1 MNDTGKKPTKSDVTV
16 AYLRTATADRVGS
29 SIGLARQRRACEQH
43 ASALGLRLGA
53 VYADVGVSG
62 LSEHRP
68 ALDQLMLDLARG
80 HIRRVV
86 IAGWDRLARSWQLER
101 RIRDRIGS
109 HGAVLA
115 TPCEIGQVTNSKEH
129 V

>member
-1 MNDTGKKPTKSDVTV
+1 MNDTGKISTKSDVTV

-29 SIGLARQRRACEQH
+29 SIGLEQQRRACERH
-43 ASALGLRLGA
+43 AQALGLRLGA

-86 IAGWDRLARSWQLER
+86 IAGWERLARSWQLER

-109 HGAVLA
+109 HGATLA
-115 TPCEIGQVTNSKEH
+115 TPGESPQVTSQKEG